1 MEHKKAYLLS
11 ASQLKFYLD
20 FAKHEGTEAGSMA
33 LLYRWSAE
41 VDADRLAEAISQA
54 INNHQMARL
63 RLFLAVDGVP
73 RQRVEETYRF
83 TQRVEEM
90 SDSEFEQAR
99 KTLKAPF
106 HLWEEPLFHSR
117 LIKTPSACYWLFDVH
132 HIVIDASALTVLFA
146 EMDRAYRG
154 EPLLP
159 EVWGPCEIA
168 ERERCY
174 LAQPEGKRALSAL
187 CDQWAA
193 CEGCFPTPD
202 KQEPEFSVKLHYA
215 WLDLDMQ
222 ELNAFTRRI
231 ACSLSALTAAACCLL
246 LAAYSGNRR
255 AAVVTAFNNRNL
267 EETRQ
272 SVGMISRYLLLG
284 VPMDLEM
291 TVATFLGTVQRH
303 TEEGRAYGFANLEA
317 MRQLGKDFVDFMPFV
332 FQGRKTEIV
341 VAGESVSCTILPMD
355 GNRDM
360 KPFSLHFMVEQ
371 GRPRVLVIY
380 QGHRYSEAF
389 VSRFVENYQTVLR
402 RLLTE
407 TDTIAEVMAF
417 WKAKGHTD
425 RFR

>member
-1 MEHKKAYLLS
+1 MEHEKTYELS
-11 ASQLKFYLD
+11 ASQLKFYQD
-20 FAKHEGTEAGSMA
+20 FAQHEGTEAGSTA
-33 LLYRWSAE
+33 RLYRWSAAVGAE
-41 VDADRLAEAISQA
+41 RLAAAISQA

-63 RLFLAVDGVP
+63 RLFLAADGVP
-73 RQRVEETYRF
+73 RQRVEEAYRF
-83 TQRVEEM
+83 TQQIEEM

-99 KTLKAPF
+99 KELKAPF

-117 LIKTPSACYWLFDVH
+117 LIKTPSACYWLFDAH
-132 HIVIDASALTVLFA
+132 HIVIDAGARTVLFA
-146 EMDRAYRG
+146 EMDRAFRG

-168 ERERCY
+168 EHERRY
-174 LAQPEGKRALSAL
+174 LVRPEGKRALSAL

-193 CEGCFPTPD
+193 CEGCFPPPD
-202 KQEPEFSVKLHYA
+202 KQEAEFSVKLHYA
-215 WLDLDMQ
+215 WLDLEMQ
-222 ELNAFTRRI
+222 ELNAFTRRM

-246 LAAYSGNRR
+246 LAAYSGTRR
-255 AAVVTAFNNRNL
+255 AALVTAFNGRNL

-272 SVGMISRYLLLG
+272 SVGMVSRYLLLG
-284 VPMDLEM
+284 VPMDPEM
-291 TVATFLGTVQRH
+291 TVATFLRTVQRH

-341 VAGESVSCTILPMD
+341 VADEPVSCTILPMD

-371 GRPRVLVIY
+371 GRPKVLVIY

-402 RLLTE
+402 RLLTD
-407 TDTIAEVMAF
+407 TDTIADVMVL
-417 WKAKGHTD
+417 WKG
-425 RFR
+425 